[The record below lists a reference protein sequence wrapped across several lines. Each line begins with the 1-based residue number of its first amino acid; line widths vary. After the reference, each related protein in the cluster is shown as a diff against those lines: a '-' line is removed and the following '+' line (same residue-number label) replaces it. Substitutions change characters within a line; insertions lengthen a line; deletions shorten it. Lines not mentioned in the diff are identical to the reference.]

1 MGSREVLPPFPVYV
15 RGDDSCT
22 GWAVRK
28 HRLSDSLW
36 PGTNRTFLWDCP
48 VEVNELIL
56 THEQMGAPGQ
66 GAGCLSWFLERS
78 GAPA

>member
-1 MGSREVLPPFPVYV
+1 MGSREVQPRFLVYV

-48 VEVNELIL
+48 VEVKELSL
-56 THEQMGAPGQ
+56 THEQMGGTRSS
-66 GAGCLSWFLERS
+66 AGCLSWLLERS